1 MRSTQLFH
9 GMIVLALLIAPPIF
23 LNQHA
28 EDRYRHSMQGLYAM
42 AVMGTEL
49 LDEFF
54 QRQPETLGAALLAAK
69 RRMVAEQ
76 KPEDKSLNRRLLD
89 GLARGAE
96 VRRLRGG
103 AGRQRSRCPLAALC
117 LPLEDASHAGV
128 PSPGSERSNR
138 GSALARLS
146 AAGDVLPGGA
156 RRAPAPRCTAY
167 LTGNHIIAERMYR
180 RDLAVMPR
188 AQPGTVIYAG
198 NGGPAEGSSPA
209 GRAPPLQLDRPGERR
224 RARP

>member
-1 MRSTQLFH
+1 
-9 GMIVLALLIAPPIF
+9 
-23 LNQHA
+23 
-28 EDRYRHSMQGLYAM
+28 M
-42 AVMGTEL
+42 ATSG
-49 LDEFF
+49 
-54 QRQPETLGAALLAAK
+54 
-69 RRMVAEQ
+69 
-76 KPEDKSLNRRLLD
+76 
-89 GLARGAE
+89 
-96 VRRLRGG
+96 RGG

-180 RDLAVMPR
+180 RDLAAMPH
-188 AQPGTVIYAG
+188 AQPGTVIYADS
-198 NGGPAEGSSPA
+198 GGPAEGSSPA

-224 RARP
+224 RARPWPGPNGPQARWPARSAPRPGEPTARAGGAAGRAKTHRVRGLRCIRQIARMRWGAFEA